1 MEQTSRSLVGLL
13 SKSISNKGWVCHIVA
28 LLFTLK
34 WILRAKEEWWK
45 LKYFTTQKYNVE
57 KIL

>member
-1 MEQTSRSLVGLL
+1 
-13 SKSISNKGWVCHIVA
+13 VA